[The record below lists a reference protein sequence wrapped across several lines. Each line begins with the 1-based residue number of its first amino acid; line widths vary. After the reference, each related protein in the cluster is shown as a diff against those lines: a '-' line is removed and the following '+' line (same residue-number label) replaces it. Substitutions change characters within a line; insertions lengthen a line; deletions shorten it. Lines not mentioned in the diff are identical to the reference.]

1 MYSVK
6 NNGTYKGDGA
16 YKGDEAYKG
25 GRRYKDEV
33 DGGGY
38 KGRDGRSSNESIL
51 RYSKFLND
59 SNRMVHIYDR
69 NSVMDK
75 PRGGLLNR
83 ESRAPG
89 QKFKNNEIPGGLK
102 AFVDDDESV
111 SPPGWPSLNSS
122 AGLSQSDSDE
132 GLSDSLGSSSS
143 FLSGIDGSSLSNSS
157 RNSPLSSPK
166 LGRFGNHYQSAEL
179 LKNPILINCNESDF
193 DYDYDSLIPDL
204 FETNKAK
211 SEDKKKQQA
220 LQKVD
225 AAELAERRRILG
237 EPPCLRHD
245 LQRPNIKMVISKV
258 RPKDFLLVDSLRF
271 DSACAELQLF
281 NCRRLREMLDGSDVN
296 LISSV
301 YNLWFREEIKVV
313 KSLSSTDASSN
324 IEKTVV
330 ERPVIRVLGASR
342 YDVEQ
347 VMAEMDVE
355 LKIIRGEVERC
366 EEEINKKNK
375 ESRLCVK
382 ELNNLYDEIEA
393 LRTAEVSMAEI
404 LLEWKAILAID
415 ENIINCRDLII
426 EWLCCSGN
434 AEYLSLQRKFN
445 SLIAGLRSGIQR
457 LGDIIN
463 VDAKDDNKGRTGLH
477 YASQNLSN
485 MLLEFIRYGA
495 NLDIQDD
502 DGNTALHLAL
512 SGGLASNAI
521 LLLKAGAQI
530 NLVNKN
536 GETPAA
542 LAKKNG
548 FSSNLLQTLIN
559 QDEFSVSCLIRSA
572 DADVVWNDRSNRK
585 FNDRENARKKIDE
598 RLEKIHGLNRSRAA
612 DGTFLMQ
619 ETLAPQHFID
629 IAQKGPG
636 SVAQTY
642 KLNDQRS
649 SVNKNVVSPQSG
661 STSNLAR
668 ENTDSNEFMSISL
681 D

>member
-38 KGRDGRSSNESIL
+38 KGRVGLSSYQSSIQHGL
-51 RYSKFLND
+51 LVNGSA
-59 SNRMVHIYDR
+59 RMVHFFNPNAVIDE
-69 NSVMDK
+69 
-75 PRGGLLNR
+75 PRDDLLSY
-83 ESRAPG
+83 ESRALD
-89 QKFKNNEIPGGLK
+89 QEFKNNGVPGGLK
-102 AFVDDDESV
+102 ASFDSDGSV
-111 SPPGWPSLNSS
+111 PLPGWPSLNSS
-122 AGLSQSDSDE
+122 ADLSQSDFDG
-132 GLSDSLGSSSS
+132 GLSGSLDSSSS
-143 FLSGIDGSSLSNSS
+143 FLSGVDGSPLSSSS
-157 RNSPLSSPK
+157 RNSPFSSPK
-166 LGRFGNHYQSAEL
+166 LERFGNRYQSAEL

-193 DYDYDSLIPDL
+193 DYDSLIPDL

-211 SEDKKKQQA
+211 SEGKKKQQA

-434 AEYLSLQRKFN
+434 AEYLSRQRKFN